1 MLTVEAIIDE
11 NGQVKILQPVPLQ
24 GARRALVVVLD
35 EPALDSDFPQIAM
48 VQFTSGMSAVIRGT
62 RVKVSQIIGYL
73 LLGETPQTIAEQI
86 LPFLKLEQIL
96 EAQRY
101 YEAHQGE
108 IDAERSENTEEAGR
122 KYLAEKLGEEAYRKL
137 TGGDK
142 SG

>member
-11 NGQVKILQPVPLQ
+11 KGQVKILQPVPLQ

-35 EPALDSDFPQIAM
+35 EPVIEPDFPHITKVM
-48 VQFTSGMSAVIRGT
+48 FTAGESAVIRGT
-62 RVKVSQIIGYL
+62 RVKVSQIVGYL
-73 LLGETPQTIAEQI
+73 LMGETPQTIAEQI
-86 LPFLKLEQIL
+86 LPFIKSEQIL
-96 EAQRY
+96 EAQGY
-101 YEAHQGE
+101 YEAHRGE

-137 TGGDK
+137 TGDK